1 MRRVNYPWFVA
12 VLVAVTIL
20 YTMLFACKV
29 NAQTTTEED
38 TTVNVSTTMYNNC
51 YDTTTFKGKAR
62 IEQMFVDDVYN
73 EDGCYQVLLVD
84 TKENEWVMEEID
96 LNLYEEVLV
105 LLVDNETEDDITDD
119 VIVHC
124 WVGIE

>member
-1 MRRVNYPWFVA
+1 
-12 VLVAVTIL
+12 
-20 YTMLFACKV
+20 
-29 NAQTTTEED
+29 
-38 TTVNVSTTMYNNC
+38 MYNNC

-84 TKENEWVMEEID
+84 TAENEWVMEEID
-96 LNLYEEVLV
+96 LSLYEEVLV
-105 LLVDNETEDDITDD
+105 LLVDNGTEDDITDD